1 MSRSRHRRPGFA
13 ISRRQ
18 ALTAGTIGVGLT
30 AGTAIGVASAFDR
43 PYRGPTDDD
52 ANPIVIRIR
61 NLAAGRLDVFI
72 GEERI
77 EVHDRDL
84 AKRLVQAARKR

>member
-1 MSRSRHRRPGFA
+1 MTRSRHRRPGFSL
-13 ISRRQ
+13 SRRQ

-43 PYRGPTDDD
+43 PYQSPAGDD
-52 ANPIVIRIR
+52 ADPIVIRVR
-61 NLAAGRLDVFI
+61 NLAAGRLDIFI
-72 GEERI
+72 GEERV